1 MTSDTF
7 SSAWRAWH
15 CQHVAKMLAG
25 AVQNE
30 SWFWM
35 SLFVASAGFGELGRR
50 FERVE
55 RCRKSRFVKL
65 SSFIILDIFGHD

>member
-1 MTSDTF
+1 
-7 SSAWRAWH
+7 
-15 CQHVAKMLAG
+15 MLAG